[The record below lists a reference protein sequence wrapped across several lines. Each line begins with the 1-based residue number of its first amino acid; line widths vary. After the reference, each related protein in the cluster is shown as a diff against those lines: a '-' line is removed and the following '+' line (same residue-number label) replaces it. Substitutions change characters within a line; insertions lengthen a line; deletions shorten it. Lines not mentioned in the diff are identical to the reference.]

1 VDSSDHS
8 DVEDRTPAALEEA
21 LKVLDDGLEEATI
34 VIIIILIVLFI
45 VLSFTLLS
53 GSFLFLG
60 NWRNALLFLGRV
72 RQGLSILSSK
82 AHILVGERWH

>member
-1 VDSSDHS
+1 MDSSDHS
-8 DVEDRTPAALEEA
+8 DVEDPSPAALEEA
-21 LKVLDDGLEEATI
+21 LKVLDNGLEEATI

-53 GSFLFLG
+53 GSFLFLR
-60 NWRNALLFLGRV
+60 NRQNALVFFGRI

-82 AHILVGERWH
+82 AHVLICERWH